1 MRTCA
6 CSRTVQTVAG
16 VGVGAVGIVLLGIG
30 AWARRDVARALD
42 RERIVLPLAEGAAPS
57 PVRSAGAA
65 RAVAELIRQRTL
77 ESSGGRTYAETD
89 PYLAADGTTSEES
102 SALTDERTGQ
112 PLANPDYELW
122 IRSTTL
128 QTALVQAYLAFRLAD
143 LSALLGGALVAAG
156 AGITSARR

>member
-1 MRTCA
+1 
-6 CSRTVQTVAG
+6 

-89 PYLAADGTTSEES
+89 PYLAADGTTSEET
-102 SALTDERTGQ
+102 SALTDERTGHA
-112 PLANPDYELW
+112 LANPDYELW

-156 AGITSARR
+156 AGIASARR